1 MLSLIALA
9 IVVPSI
15 IWALRK
21 EESRFDDIIKQ
32 LNLEESVI

>member
-15 IWALRK
+15 AWAMRK
-21 EESRFDDIIKQ
+21 EANRFDDIIKQ